1 MSSAGVRLL
10 QPESDSR
17 FLPRLTN
24 FLRPLHDANVESD
37 SLGFDD
43 RCYFLPTSGGVGLVR
58 AVPVGRLVTAVGFS
72 TSSPCYEQY
81 PRAPPCCQL
90 PPTTFLGQ
98 FLHL

>member
-24 FLRPLHDANVESD
+24 FLRSLHDANVGSD
-37 SLGFDD
+37 SLGFDG

-72 TSSPCYEQY
+72 TSSPCYDKY
-81 PRAPPCCQL
+81 LSVPRCCQTAL
-90 PPTTFLGQ
+90 
-98 FLHL
+98 